1 MNTAIIA
8 ETTMIMLKRKTL
20 KILAAKGNALPESVA
35 SFPGFLPLADFF
47 ELKLTERNISQ

>member
-20 KILAAKGNALPESVA
+20 KILGAKANALPESVA